1 MLSFLTFVG
10 VACLTADL
18 VVRRGAQ
25 VWAWVKGAETV
36 VVSDVNKL

>member
-25 VWAWVKGAETV
+25 VMAWLKGAEATAA
-36 VVSDVNKL
+36 SDVKKL